1 MFSSV
6 DAARTTYFASTS
18 TDFLVKR
25 SMYVTPAALFSRFIL
40 TNATTVSVRI
50 RACPSSARAA
60 A

>member
-1 MFSSV
+1 
-6 DAARTTYFASTS
+6 
-18 TDFLVKR
+18 
-25 SMYVTPAALFSRFIL
+25 MYVTPAALFSRFIL